1 MAFAVFTTGFAY
13 AEPGSVD
20 VDIDGTPVTIN
31 YDAQGVE
38 VVSVDADLDFVS
50 LIIDVDVSGSPGIL
64 EITLERSYFDSVFD
78 GTDEDFII
86 IADGEEPTFEE
97 IETTS
102 TSRTLQIELENGTDE
117 LEIIGTDIGI
127 QSEPEP
133 APEPE
138 PEPAPEPEPEPA
150 PEPEPEPAPEPKTE
164 PTPTTSQPKTQC
176 GPGTVL
182 KDGACVLDQ
191 SCGPGTILQDGVCVL
206 DESESTSSP
215 GMGKELIIGVVA
227 AFIVALIVGFVL
239 WMISRGSRQK

>member
-38 VVSVDADLDFVS
+38 VVSIDADLDFVS

-127 QSEPEP
+127 QS
-133 APEPE
+133 
-138 PEPAPEPEPEPA
+138 EPEPA